1 MHRVARCRP
10 QPACVKSFSMA
21 TITHLC
27 RIEQNRRRLI
37 ELGIPAA
44 VAGLN
49 NAVAQDKYASNFPA
63 AHSGCRAA
71 LKCDAEALLHLHL

>member
-1 MHRVARCRP
+1 M
-10 QPACVKSFSMA
+10 
-21 TITHLC
+21 TYIC

-49 NAVAQDKYASNFPA
+49 SAVAQQKFVHTSCATNL
-63 AHSGCRAA
+63 GWKAA
-71 LKCDAEALLHLHL
+71 LMYSVEGVINAFACSNMRQ